1 MKYLS
6 ILLALLL
13 NHSIATAAPNTI
25 EIIGLVPGVS
35 TKAQVEQADASGFI
49 IGGYKLLCVPEY
61 IDDVLSK
68 FVCLTGKD
76 MYSIDTT
83 AKESFRIA
91 SNVEVYKVLLAG
103 FTKKFGVP
111 AKIDTSSARNK
122 LGTEF
127 ERQTAIWLDKA
138 GNRLLLTSMATK
150 IDEGALIMESAQN
163 IKKDR
168 AEETAADQQRKF

>member
-1 MKYLS
+1 MKYLP

-13 NHSIATAAPNTI
+13 NHSVALAAPNAI
-25 EIIGLVPGVS
+25 EIIGLEPGVS
-35 TKAQVEQADASGFI
+35 TKAQVEQTGDFI
-49 IGGYKLLCVPEY
+49 IGGYKLICVPEY

-103 FTKKFGVP
+103 FAKKFGAP
-111 AKIDTSSARNK
+111 AKIDTSSVRNK

-127 ERQTAIWLDKA
+127 ERQTAIWLDKK
-138 GNRLLLTSMATK
+138 GNRLLLTSMGRK

-163 IKKDR
+163 IKKNR